1 MKAIV
6 YAEFGSPD
14 VLRLEE
20 VARPTPKRGQILVRV
35 RTSSVNF
42 GDIMARS
49 FRSVTP
55 RGFNMPLLFWLI
67 AKMSMGWRKPKLK
80 ILGNELA
87 GEVAALAPA
96 LRLEVR
102 DLVADGSEAARLGVS
117 RVPALALRRAGEE
130 RAPVRYFGLPSG
142 HEFGAF
148 LRTLI
153 LLSTGSGFPGVDA
166 AAVASIARPADLT
179 VFVLA
184 A

>member
-1 MKAIV
+1 
-6 YAEFGSPD
+6 
-14 VLRLEE
+14 
-20 VARPTPKRGQILVRV
+20 
-35 RTSSVNF
+35 
-42 GDIMARS
+42 
-49 FRSVTP
+49 
-55 RGFNMPLLFWLI
+55 MPLLNEKV
-67 AKMSMGWRKPKLK
+67 AAETRG
-80 ILGNELA
+80 ILAAMREPVLMTCFTRPDCHGCGHVVELA

-96 LRLEVR
+96 PALRLEVR
-102 DLVADGSEAARLGVS
+102 DLLADGPEAARLGVS
-117 RVPALALRRAGEE
+117 RVPSLALSRAGEE

-166 AAVASIARPADLT
+166 AAVAPIARTANLT

>member
-1 MKAIV
+1 
-6 YAEFGSPD
+6 
-14 VLRLEE
+14 
-20 VARPTPKRGQILVRV
+20 
-35 RTSSVNF
+35 
-42 GDIMARS
+42 
-49 FRSVTP
+49 
-55 RGFNMPLLFWLI
+55 MPLLNEKV
-67 AKMSMGWRKPKLK
+67 AAETKG
-80 ILGNELA
+80 ILAAMREPVLMTCFTRPDCHGCGRVVELA

-148 LRTLI
+148 LRTLL

-166 AAVASIARPADLT
+166 AAVAPIVRPADLT